1 MRLDAKTAGNLVGQ
15 YASFGRSLLN
25 GGVRSQIATAFGC
38 VFLVIALGIGIST
51 YQFSLVQAENERI
64 NRIDHQ
70 ALTVLRVSNDIATYQ
85 QKLQSS
91 LDTHDA
97 RSFAF
102 QAKTLGETV
111 AAHIATAEQSFA
123 GSEIADSRDSGFAY
137 TLSSVRHSLLD
148 HIVALTNLAATGD
161 WQAVRLRIGKQTRR
175 ESARMASLVHEL
187 DDNIL
192 QSRKDAIETVKADRE
207 RAEITLINS
216 LAMSF
221 VIGCVLALR
230 FTRRLTRPLSRLQLG
245 ARALAH
251 GDFSQ
256 RLPAEGND
264 ELAEVGRSFN
274 DMAFQLSKVYE
285 TVRESEAHFRSLIE
299 NAADLILV
307 FDERGKFRY
316 ISPAVERIL
325 GQTPER
331 LLGRPAADFIRA
343 NAPEVRAMLSGGEIT
358 WSVLPLFEF
367 RIQAADNSQLVLEG
381 SASNRLQDPAVR
393 GIVVNARDA
402 TARKQAEY
410 EIRKLNEELEERV
423 LLRTAELQEAKEL
436 AEAGSRAKGEF
447 LANMSHEIRTP
458 MNGVIGMAE
467 LALQARTDA
476 ERFEYLRTVVHS
488 GESLLNII
496 NDVLDFSKMEAG
508 KLTLIDQPFDLRDCV
523 ADSLRTLA
531 ARAHEKKLELIFEVE
546 SDVPEMISGDS
557 GRLRQVLLNLAGNAI
572 KFTHEGDV
580 TVRIALAESTAGSV
594 ADARPADLR
603 LLFSVQDTGIG
614 IETAQQRSIFEPF
627 TQADNSSTRQYGGTG
642 LGLTICRKLVGLMD
656 GHISLESEKGTGTRV
671 SFVARFGHVPALVQ
685 PKDLTPGAKLNVL
698 LVDSHIKHAGVLH
711 RLLEHWGHRAKLVE
725 TSGQAFSY
733 LTGAADPV
741 QVVIVNESSVP
752 DYAAIVASLPNLGTR
767 VAPRLITL
775 RDAVARSSS
784 QSRELSGHI
793 MIRPVKHND
802 LREALH
808 RVHRGGTAAASSLF
822 TESLNVQDGSLR
834 ILLAE
839 DNAVN
844 QLVASRMLQKLGHTV
859 EVADN
864 GLIATEMLKQASFDV
879 VLMDIQMPV
888 MDGLEA
894 VALIRRNELATGS
907 EHQRIVAM
915 TAHALHGDRERML
928 EAGMDDYLSKPIS
941 QGEIKRVLASV
952 ACRSLVVPAA

>member
-1 MRLDAKTAGNLVGQ
+1 MEKQESPGCEKQLWRLWI
-15 YASFGRSLLN
+15 R
-25 GGVRSQIATAFGC
+25 GGIRRQIAVSYACIFLFITLGMGVSIHQFG
-38 VFLVIALGIGIST
+38 
-51 YQFSLVQAENERI
+51 LVQSENERI
-64 NRIDHQ
+64 NRIDQQ
-70 ALTVLRVSNDIATYQ
+70 ALVVLRVSNDIATYQ
-85 QKLQSS
+85 QRLQESLGAHDAAIFAQQAEALGHLVADHIASAERVFSGLEIAGGRDSS
-91 LDTHDA
+91 L
-97 RSFAF
+97 
-102 QAKTLGETV
+102 
-111 AAHIATAEQSFA
+111 
-123 GSEIADSRDSGFAY
+123 AY
-137 TLSSVRHSLLD
+137 VLASVRHSLLD
-148 HIVALTNLAATGD
+148 HIQALIELAKTGD
-161 WQAVRLRIGKQTRR
+161 WQAVQLRIGTQTQR
-175 ESARMASLVHEL
+175 ESIRMASLVHEL
-187 DDNIL
+187 DDHIL
-192 QSRKDAIETVKADRE
+192 LSRSNAVESVQAVRL
-207 RAEITLINS
+207 RAEISLLSSLVLTL
-216 LAMSF
+216 
-221 VIGCVLALR
+221 VIGCFLALR
-230 FTRRLTRPLSRLQLG
+230 FTGRITRPLSGLQLG

-256 RLPAEGND
+256 RVPAEGND

-274 DMAFQLSKVYE
+274 DMAFRLSKVYE

-325 GQTPER
+325 GQTPEG

-343 NAPEVRAMLSGGEIT
+343 TAPEVRAMLSGSEIT

-367 RIQAADNSQLVLEG
+367 RIQAADQSQLVLEG

-402 TARKQAEY
+402 TARKEAEY
-410 EIRKLNEELEERV
+410 EIRKLNEQLEQRV
-423 LLRTAELQEAKEL
+423 LLRTAELQDAKEL
-436 AEAGSRAKGEF
+436 AEAASRAKGEF

-488 GESLLNII
+488 GESLLSII

-546 SDVPEMISGDS
+546 SNVPEMISGDS
-557 GRLRQVLLNLAGNAI
+557 GRLRQILLNLAGNAI
-572 KFTHEGDV
+572 KFTHEGDI
-580 TVRIALAESTAGSV
+580 TVRIALAENTGSSV
-594 ADARPADLR
+594 SDARPADLR

-671 SFVARFGHVPALVQ
+671 SFVARFGHVPTSVQ
-685 PKDLTPGAKLNVL
+685 PKDLTLNAKLNVL
-698 LVDSHIKHAGVLH
+698 LVDSHNKHAGVLH
-711 RLLEHWGHRAKLVE
+711 RLLEHWGHCAKLVE

-741 QVVIVNESSVP
+741 QVVIVNESSIP

-822 TESLNVQDGSLR
+822 TESLNMQDGSLR

-894 VALIRRNELATGS
+894 VALIRRNELASGS
-907 EHQRIVAM
+907 EHQRIVAI

-928 EAGMDDYLSKPIS
+928 EAGMDDYISKPIS

-952 ACRSLVVPAA
+952 ACRSLVIPAA